1 MKLSMLLTDLRKDV
15 VYAVRALLKSPGFAL
30 VGILSLGMGI
40 GVPTVVFSELNAI
53 IFRDISGAKDAS
65 RLAVVEAPVSYPYFE
80 RYREQRDMFAG
91 AAAFQQSVPFN
102 VAIEGAK
109 NANKERIFGHV
120 VSPEY
125 FPVLRTVAARG
136 RLFSPEID
144 KPGSPAEVVVSD
156 RFWRNRL
163 NADPNAVGRTLQ
175 INGRTATIVGIGP
188 PDFLGV
194 MPFLPADLFVPI
206 TAPPTLAPELSDDI
220 MHRRDRRAFR
230 ALLRLNP
237 GVTMQSAEG
246 ALDSLTR
253 HLDQE
258 TLDPDRNRKGRRVS
272 LLPGGSVFPLPRNAM
287 PILYGFYG
295 TLLGLILTIA
305 CMNLTNMMLA
315 RAASRGR
322 EVAIRLAVGAS
333 RFRLIRQLLTESVLL
348 ATCGGIV
355 GLLLTIW
362 LSHAAASLKLPVD
375 IPYQIDIS
383 PDWRVLIFTLVVS
396 VVTGLLFG
404 LAPAFETVKTNL
416 VTSLKDGG
424 GVQLRGYRRFG
435 LRNLLM
441 VWQVAA
447 SLMVL
452 MISGFIILGIQKTSA
467 VTKGVD
473 VQHLYVF
480 SVDPVRDGYSPEKTS
495 SFFEK
500 LPERLRGVRAVSSV
514 ALADRV
520 PFAPDQSVLTIKT
533 DALSGGN
540 SSGPQALERIGTQ
553 AVGAG
558 YFAALGISVR
568 SGREFADQDER
579 ATSASR
585 AALPAI
591 VNEPA
596 ARALFGGVNPLAQH
610 ISEGDQS
617 YEVVGV
623 VPELRSGF
631 SMNGELPLIY
641 VPLTRGSFA
650 HPPVG
655 GITVLI
661 RAFAGPDA
669 LDGVRREI
677 AAIDPNLSVFGMQPL
692 QGQLDQMDAYMR
704 VGAGIYGSLGVFGLV
719 LSSIGLAGVT
729 AYSVAR
735 RRKEIGIR
743 VALGSR
749 AGQIL
754 RLVLREAGALIL
766 AGTIIGLAGAFA
778 ISRALS
784 SLTAA
789 MGTVFASGTSDST
802 LLVGAPVLLG
812 VVAMLACYLPA
823 RKSTRIDPLAA
834 LRQE

>member
-1 MKLSMLLTDLRKDV
+1 MRLSMLLTDLRKDV
-15 VYAVRALLKSPGFAL
+15 VYAMRALLKSPGFAL

-53 IFRDISGAKDAS
+53 IFRDIPGAKDAT
-65 RLAVVEAPVSYPYFE
+65 RLALVEAPVSYPYFE
-80 RYREQRDMFAG
+80 RFREQRDMFAD

-102 VAIEGAK
+102 VAIDAK
-109 NANKERIFGHV
+109 EANKQRIFGHI

-125 FPVLRTVAARG
+125 FRVLGTIPARG

-144 KPGSPAEVVVSD
+144 KPGSPGEVVVSD

-163 NADPNAVGRTLQ
+163 NADPNTVGRTLQ

-188 PDFLGV
+188 PDFMGV
-194 MPFLPADLFVPI
+194 MPFLPADLFVPT
-206 TAPPTLAPELSDDI
+206 TAPAALAPELADDVL
-220 MHRRDRRAFR
+220 HRRDRRAFR
-230 ALLRLNP
+230 VVLRLNQ
-237 GVTMQSAEG
+237 GVTLQSAEG

-272 LLPGGSVFPLPRNAM
+272 LLPGGSVFPLPREAM
-287 PILYGFYG
+287 PILYSFYG

-315 RAASRGR
+315 RAATRRR
-322 EVAIRLAVGAS
+322 EVAIRLAIGAS
-333 RFRLIRQLLTESVLL
+333 RFRLVRQLLTESVLL
-348 ATCGGIV
+348 ATCGGIA

-362 LSHAAASLKLPVD
+362 LSHAAANLKLPVD

-383 PDWRVLIFTLVVS
+383 PDWRVLVFTLVVS

-404 LAPAFETVKTNL
+404 LAPALETVKTNL
-416 VTSLKDGG
+416 VTSLKEG
-424 GVQLRGYRRFG
+424 GVVVELRGYRRFG

-480 SVDPVRDGYSPEKTS
+480 SLDPVRDGYSPEQTS

-500 LPERLRGVRAVSSV
+500 LVERLRGVGAVNNV

-533 DALSGGN
+533 DALSGGDA
-540 SSGPQALERIGTQ
+540 SRPQALERIGTQ
-553 AVGAG
+553 AVGAA
-558 YFAALGISVR
+558 YFAALGVSVR
-568 SGREFADQDER
+568 SGREFVDHDER
-579 ATSASR
+579 TSSANR
-585 AALPAI
+585 AVLPAI
-591 VNEPA
+591 LNEPA
-596 ARALFGGVNPLAQH
+596 ARALFGGVSAIAQH

-631 SMNGELPLIY
+631 SMNGELPVMY
-641 VPLTRGSFA
+641 VPLTRSTFA
-650 HPPVG
+650 HPPAG

-661 RAFAGPDA
+661 RAFAGSDA
-669 LDGVRREI
+669 VDGVRREI

-692 QGQLDQMDAYMR
+692 QRQLDQMDAYMR

-749 AGQIL
+749 AGQVL

-766 AGTIIGLAGAFA
+766 AGTTIGFAGAFA

-789 MGTVFASGTSDST
+789 MGTVFAPSTSDPT
-802 LLVGAPVLLG
+802 LLVGAPLLLTA
-812 VVAMLACYLPA
+812 VTLLACYLPA

>member
-1 MKLSMLLTDLRKDV
+1 MRLSTLVTDIRKDV

-30 VGILSLGMGI
+30 VGIFSLGMGI
-40 GVPTVVFSELNAI
+40 GVPTVVFSEVNAI
-53 IFRDISGAKDAS
+53 IFRDMPGAIDAG
-65 RLAVVEAPVSYPYFE
+65 RLALVEAPVSYPYFE
-80 RYREQRDMFAG
+80 RYREQGDMFAG
-91 AAAFQQSVPFN
+91 AAAFQQSVPFS
-102 VAIEGAK
+102 VALEGAK
-109 NANKERIFGHV
+109 DAKKERIFGHI

-125 FPVLRTVAARG
+125 FPVLGTVAARG

-163 NADPNAVGRTLQ
+163 KADPNAVGRTIR

-194 MPFLPADLFVPI
+194 MPFLTADLFVPA
-206 TAPPTLAPELSDDI
+206 TAPPALAPELSDDVL
-220 MHRRDRRAFR
+220 HRRDRRVFR
-230 ALLRLNP
+230 VVLRLKP
-237 GVTMQSAEG
+237 GVTLQSAES
-246 ALDSLTR
+246 ALDSLTH

-258 TLDPDRNRKGRRVS
+258 TLDPDRDRKGRRVH
-272 LLPGGSVFPLPRNAM
+272 LFPGGSVFPLPREAM

-315 RAASRGR
+315 RAASRRR

-333 RFRLIRQLLTESVLL
+333 RFRLVRQLLTESVLL
-348 ATCGGIV
+348 ATCGGIA
-355 GLLLTIW
+355 GLLLTLW
-362 LSHAAASLKLPVD
+362 LSHAAASLRLPVD

-383 PDWRVLIFTLVVS
+383 PDWRVLFFTLAVS
-396 VVTGLLFG
+396 VITGLLFG
-404 LAPAFETVKTNL
+404 LAPALETVKTNL
-416 VTSLKDGG
+416 VTSLKEG
-424 GVQLRGYRRFG
+424 GVVELRGYRRFG

-467 VTKGVD
+467 VSKGVD

-480 SVDPVRDGYSPEKTS
+480 SMDPVRDGYSSEQAS
-495 SFFEK
+495 SLFEK
-500 LPERLRGVRAVSSV
+500 LGERLGGVSAVRNV

-520 PFAPDQSVLTIKT
+520 PFAPGQSILDFKVN
-533 DALSGGN
+533 ALSGDD
-540 SSGPQALERIGTQ
+540 SSPQQMLERISTQ

-558 YFAALGISVR
+558 YFTALGVAVR
-568 SGREFADQDER
+568 SGREFTEQDER
-579 ATSASR
+579 DSSTNR
-585 AALPAI
+585 AVLRAI
-591 VNEPA
+591 LNEPA
-596 ARALFGGVNPLAQH
+596 VRALFGHVSPLGQR
-610 ISEGDQS
+610 ISGADQS

-623 VPELRSGF
+623 VPELRGGF
-631 SMNGELPLIY
+631 SMNGESPVIY
-641 VPLTRGSFA
+641 IPIARGAFA

-661 RAFAGPDA
+661 RALAGPDA
-669 LDGVRREI
+669 VDGVRREI

-692 QGQLDQMDAYMR
+692 QRQLDQMDAYLR
-704 VGAGIYGSLGVFGLV
+704 VGASLYASLGLFGLV

-743 VALGSR
+743 VALGAR
-749 AGQIL
+749 ADQVL
-754 RLVLREAGALIL
+754 RLVLREGGALIL
-766 AGTIIGLAGAFA
+766 VGTVIGFAGAFA

-789 MGTVFASGTSDST
+789 LGTVFASGTGDPT
-802 LLVGAPVLLG
+802 LLVGAPLLLSA
-812 VVAMLACYLPA
+812 VALLSCYVPA
-823 RKSTRIDPLAA
+823 RKSTQIDPLAA